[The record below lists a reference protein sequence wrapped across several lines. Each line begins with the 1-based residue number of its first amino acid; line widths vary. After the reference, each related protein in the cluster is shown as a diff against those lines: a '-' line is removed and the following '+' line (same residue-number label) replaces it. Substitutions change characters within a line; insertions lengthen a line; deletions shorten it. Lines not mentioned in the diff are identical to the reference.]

1 MALVYKVTLNQF
13 LFGKT
18 LRNKGYIYLGFM
30 VLTLIDQKYS
40 STGQG
45 HPLAEPYH
53 LKHFLL
59 QGNQFRPNAELAAAL
74 KFSQRG
80 MLAPE
85 ALWAIKSV
93 M

>member
-1 MALVYKVTLNQF
+1 MGTGKQGVYVSL
-13 LFGKT
+13 
-18 LRNKGYIYLGFM
+18 YIKREFPS
-30 VLTLIDQKYS
+30 VDQKYS
-40 STGQG
+40 SAGQG

>member
-1 MALVYKVTLNQF
+1 MGTGKKGVYVSL
-13 LFGKT
+13 
-18 LRNKGYIYLGFM
+18 YIKREFPS
-30 VLTLIDQKYS
+30 VDQKYS

-45 HPLAEPYH
+45 HPLEEPYH

-59 QGNQFRPNAELAAAL
+59 QGNQFRPNAELAATL

-80 MLAPE
+80 MLAPK
-85 ALWAIKSV
+85 ALWTIKSV